1 MLPFCKR
8 PVLIHI
14 FGPSLVLNYCTG
26 GNDVLGIILKKLDLH
41 LQWLKL
47 VEIVNYDIMYIFIV
61 T

>member
-1 MLPFCKR
+1 MLPFCKI

-14 FGPSLVLNYCTG
+14 FGPSLVLNYSTG

-47 VEIVNYDIMYIFIV
+47 VEIVNYPEN
-61 T
+61 